1 MLTNNQRDIVAGIL
15 TFISANRVQG
25 LSIEEIIKMYE
36 LTRLSVEATD
46 LSKDMERMD
55 EKRCFGQK

>member
-1 MLTNNQRDIVAGIL
+1 MLTSNQRDIVAGIL
-15 TFISANRVQG
+15 TSIFANHAQD
-25 LSIEEIIKMYE
+25 LSISDVIKMYE

-55 EKRCFGQK
+55 D